1 MSLIKS
7 AKSGNWND
15 TTVWTGGACPNT
27 GDTWEIQNGHNITI
41 AAELTNTYTGA
52 GTIDNGGTLTPA
64 FQMATSY
71 INGNITVNSGG
82 QIYAS
87 RALSSVLRVQGQIL
101 ANGTN
106 SVNYG
111 TSVDPISNPVVG
123 AFIQFVCASDNLT
136 SRGIST
142 GITNSV
148 TFYGAARVM
157 QSYLQSSAL
166 INATSIVLHDD
177 MVLRSGALAGVTQGT
192 VDMIVVGQNPTISQG
207 AGAQNYQIEA
217 FLVNNYVAGTKTVTL
232 ADAGAGQSYWPR
244 GGTSGNSYAGLGTA
258 RAVNTPVWLISMNVG
273 IVGSAYNLRPTN
285 GINCRAND
293 AVTFTNASMWW
304 CYYGINAGSG
314 HTLTTP
320 TFNGNYIGIIYGSG
334 HTLTT
339 PTFSGNTY
347 GINYGVVLIY
357 GGSFATSTNG
367 DLYDTLGY
375 AVGTTFGSTPQMAG
389 NNILNV
395 ANWHF
400 FESQDDGG
408 VSGAYKSWSYGGI
421 VTSDAGT
428 VFDSSRTRSYK
439 LACADATHWGFR
451 QEEVQIEAGATLNVR
466 CYIRKDTSMATLPN
480 VQIVDPFQDP
490 LASGSFSALASAA
503 MTDSI
508 NTWETLYVSYT
519 NTGTRK
525 MKLLVRCAGMS
536 ATGNVWFDDQIVFP
550 GSLVNGG
557 VLTEA

>member
-136 SRGIST
+136 SRGINT

-166 INATSIVLHDD
+166 INATSIVLYDD
-177 MVLRSGALAGVTQGT
+177 MVLRSGALSGVTQGT
-192 VDMIVVGQNPTISQG
+192 VDMIVVGQNPTIG
-207 AGAQNYQIEA
+207 TGTGAQNYQIEA
-217 FLVNNYVAGTKTVTL
+217 FLVNNYVAGTKTVIL

-258 RAVNTPVWLISMNVG
+258 RAANTPVWLISMNVG

-285 GINCRAND
+285 GINCQTNN

-304 CYYGINAGSG
+304 CYTGIYS
-314 HTLTTP
+314 
-320 TFNGNYIGIIYGSG
+320 GSG

-339 PTFSGNTY
+339 PTFSGNSY
-347 GINYGVVLIY
+347 GIYWGGVLMY
-357 GGSFATSTNG
+357 GGSFATSANG
-367 DLYDTLGY
+367 DLYDVLGY

-389 NNILNV
+389 NNI
-395 ANWHF
+395 ANNAPWHF
-400 FESQDDGG
+400 FESQDNGG

-428 VFDSSRTRSYK
+428 VFDASRSRSYK
-439 LACADATHWGFR
+439 LACSDASHYGFM
-451 QEEVQIEAGATLNVR
+451 QIPLTIEAGATLNVK
-466 CYIRKDTSMATLPN
+466 CYMYKDTSMISLPA
-480 VQIVDPFQDP
+480 VQIIDPFQDP
-490 LASGSFSALASAA
+490 LISGSYSALASSA
-503 MTDSI
+503 MSNST
-508 NTWETLYVSYT
+508 NTWETIYVSYT
-519 NTGTRK
+519 NPNARK
-525 MKLLVRCAGMS
+525 MQVLIRCVGKNAS
-536 ATGNVWFDDQIVFP
+536 GNVWFDPIIEQGIHK
-550 GSLVNGG
+550 SRMLIE
-557 VLTEA
+557 EA